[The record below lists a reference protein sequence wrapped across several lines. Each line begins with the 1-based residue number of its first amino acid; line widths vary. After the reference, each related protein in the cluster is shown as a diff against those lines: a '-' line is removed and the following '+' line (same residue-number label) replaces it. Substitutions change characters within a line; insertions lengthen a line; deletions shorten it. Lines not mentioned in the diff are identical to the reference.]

1 MDGDDGGAASLLCC
15 RISHSVQGWDNVET
29 RNPLCL
35 VAASE
40 YRATRELVESS
51 WMATMGGAAWLLC
64 CRMSHYLQSWDN
76 GWTRNPLCLVAA
88 SEHRA
93 TRELAQSS
101 GMANMWHILQL
112 FAELQVEAEPGLT
125 LPTLLDSY

>member
-1 MDGDDGGAASLLCC
+1 MDGDDGGAALLLCC

-51 WMATMGGAAWLLC
+51 WMATMGGC
-64 CRMSHYLQSWDN
+64 CMAIMLPDIAIIAKLGQWMDTQS
-76 GWTRNPLCLVAA
+76 
-88 SEHRA
+88 
-93 TRELAQSS
+93 
-101 GMANMWHILQL
+101 
-112 FAELQVEAEPGLT
+112 T
-125 LPTLLDSY
+125 LRGGC